1 MLIHTPG
8 ALCDSCNAFT
18 EGDPDDLLAN
28 YGFTED
34 DLGNTF
40 CGKCTEGM
48 LNLESSVAPPEELAA
63 MGEVIE
69 NDPAVVALGD
79 GAGMFLNP
87 PRRAPPEPTAEQLS
101 RAAEA
106 AERYARRKTK

>member
-40 CGKCTEGM
+40 CG
-48 LNLESSVAPPEELAA
+48 
-63 MGEVIE
+63 
-69 NDPAVVALGD
+69 
-79 GAGMFLNP
+79 
-87 PRRAPPEPTAEQLS
+87 
-101 RAAEA
+101 
-106 AERYARRKTK
+106 